1 MGKSGE
7 STVGLKQIEK
17 QFNLKIESLESKIGG
32 EKAITQRDLDQI
44 EFDIKNQVRE
54 LTNQIENV

>member
-1 MGKSGE
+1 MIRNQSMGKSGE

-44 EFDIKNQVRE
+44 EFDIKN
-54 LTNQIENV
+54 